1 MINGVYKSH
10 TEQYEDTDK
19 FIHSNE
25 YPEQFQT
32 DVVDLL
38 SVIAGSLAKIA
49 DILEGQKNDNC
60 KTVHRHLR

>member
-1 MINGVYKSH
+1 MINDVYKSH
-10 TEQYEDTDK
+10 TEQYEDIDQ
-19 FIHSNE
+19 FIHSDT

-32 DVVDLL
+32 DVSDLL

-60 KTVHRHLR
+60 